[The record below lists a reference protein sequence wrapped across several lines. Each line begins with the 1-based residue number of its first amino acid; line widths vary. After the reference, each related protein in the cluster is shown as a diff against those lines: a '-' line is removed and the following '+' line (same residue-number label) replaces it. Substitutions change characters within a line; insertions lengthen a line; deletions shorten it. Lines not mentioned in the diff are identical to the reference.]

1 MRNELIDMNI
11 NTLIGMIPSIINNN
25 NLIIKNTFDFIYDS
39 SLNYIKV
46 PVNTTGRVSAT
57 TGKFINL
64 ETGPITFSGDSS
76 VLNNFYNTSILFDH
90 SRFFNKD
97 INDQHPISAITGLA
111 DELNKIHESI
121 NKLNNSSPGDS
132 TLGDS
137 TYYIMPTLLNENS
150 NSIDVDNLFINV
162 YNNNIDKY
170 NYPSSYY
177 QSKPKY
183 NSKKFKC
190 KGDYNDILNNQKYD
204 YIHISD
210 KYVKVDNESR
220 YALNADKVGTVVDI
234 IFDVISNNDFI
245 IKLSSN
251 NNIYK
256 NIIISKD
263 NIDLTLLKLICI
275 DINDYGS
282 QWKIL
287 YYTGNIKIN

>member
-25 NLIIKNTFDFIYDS
+25 NLIIKNTFDSIYDS
-39 SLNYIKV
+39 SLNYVKV

-90 SRFFNKD
+90 SKFFNKD
-97 INDQHPISAITGLA
+97 INDQHPISAITGLV

-121 NKLNNSSPGDS
+121 NKLNNASIGDS
-132 TLGDS
+132 TH
-137 TYYIMPTLLNENS
+137 YIMPTLLNENS

-170 NYPSSYY
+170 NYPNSYY
-177 QSKPKY
+177 KSKPKY
-183 NSKKFKC
+183 DSKKFKC

-210 KYVKVDNESR
+210 KYIKVDNESR

-234 IFDVISNNDFI
+234 IFDVVSNNDFI

-256 NIIISKD
+256 NIIISKN